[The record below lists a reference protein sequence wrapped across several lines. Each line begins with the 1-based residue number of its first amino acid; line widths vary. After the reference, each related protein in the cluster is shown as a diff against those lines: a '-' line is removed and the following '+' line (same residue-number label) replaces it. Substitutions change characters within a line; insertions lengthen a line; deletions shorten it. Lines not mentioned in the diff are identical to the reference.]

1 MEKYMCAHLV
11 GQDLVWQWVRVHDV
25 RVNYPS
31 KFGPK
36 PRRPDT
42 SFIVYFCY
50 EPVPNIF

>member
-1 MEKYMCAHLV
+1 MEKYMRARLV
-11 GQDLVWQWVRVHDV
+11 GQDVVWQWARVHDV

-42 SFIVYFCY
+42 SFYRLFLLRARA
-50 EPVPNIF
+50 